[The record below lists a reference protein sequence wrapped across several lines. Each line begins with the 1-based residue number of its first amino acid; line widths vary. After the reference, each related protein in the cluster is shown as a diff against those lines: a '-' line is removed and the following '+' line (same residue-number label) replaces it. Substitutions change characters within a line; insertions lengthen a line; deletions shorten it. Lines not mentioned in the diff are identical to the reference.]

1 MGWHC
6 EVDFSTAVKR
16 YSTLTPMD
24 GVRYSSTM
32 DLRQKIL
39 DRIAAQSTSV
49 RDVSLRA
56 KLSAGGLR
64 DFLAGRS
71 SSLKVD
77 TLEKVAS
84 ALDTPLHELLP
95 GGSGGAVDIPITH
108 EVAAGAWRAVD
119 EARQAKIGTVTV
131 PGPLAFPSA
140 RHWAELVRGE
150 SMNRIIPDGARVHV
164 VDAVAIGYAPRHGDI
179 VVVVRRRAQ
188 GAFEER
194 SLKQVRLA
202 SSAVSLWPCSH
213 SPDWQAPLTLDGGP
227 QGDETSEIE
236 IVGLVLGAYLPLN
249 NLPA

>member
-1 MGWHC
+1 
-6 EVDFSTAVKR
+6 
-16 YSTLTPMD
+16 
-24 GVRYSSTM
+24 M

-39 DRIAAQSTSV
+39 DRIAAQHTSV

-77 TLEKVAS
+77 TLEKVAT
-84 ALDTPLHELLP
+84 ALDLPLHELLP
-95 GGSGGAVDIPITH
+95 GGSSGAVELPITH
-108 EVAAGAWRAVD
+108 EVAAGTWRAVD
-119 EARQAKIGTVTV
+119 EARQAMIGTVTV

-140 RHWAELVRGE
+140 LHWSELVRGE

-164 VDAVAIGYAPRHGDI
+164 VDAAAIGYAPRHGDI

-202 SSAVSLWPCSH
+202 GSTVSLWPSSH

-236 IVGLVLGAYLPLN
+236 IIGLVLGAYLPLN
-249 NLPA
+249 NIAA